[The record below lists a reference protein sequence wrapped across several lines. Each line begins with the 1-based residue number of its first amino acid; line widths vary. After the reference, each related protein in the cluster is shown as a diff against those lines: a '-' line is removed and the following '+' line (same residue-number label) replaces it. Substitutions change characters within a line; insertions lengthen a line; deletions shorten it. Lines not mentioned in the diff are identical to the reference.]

1 MNGRTGSRGTSS
13 PRARLSAAEVD
24 IAGLCT
30 GASCFSASALGASG
44 GRAAAGAATATA
56 VGAGAGGSAGA
67 TTRGVVTWAGL
78 LPPGLWPVR
87 GRRRRPCGNRHGL
100 ALARHHEDDAIVLRL
115 ELAQQFGQ
123 RQRGRG
129 LDVVQQHDAF
139 ALLIEPGDRAP
150 DHFEG
155 VDVLPVV
162 GDDVGAPG
170 HQAARLQIGFDLLA
184 AQEPGDAEERMGG
197 GGFAQHRSDRS
208 DALLD
213 LALHRVHRSAVET
226 EQMVIAV
233 GADGMALG
241 EGAAG
246 EVGIAAG
253 HPADQEIIGIHA
265 MLGQHVEHAIGVW
278 RQRAVVEGQ
287 HDLLVLER
295 QRMGILRR
303 ADAGKLSR
311 VHRQHP
317 AGAERVRIART
328 IIGAR
333 LRSRHCAKHQ
343 CEQDQRAPDHS
354 RTFGFT
360 PATQHH
366 AVNYRRSYLTRAGT
380 VNATRRANA

>member
-1 MNGRTGSRGTSS
+1 M
-13 PRARLSAAEVD
+13 
-24 IAGLCT
+24 
-30 GASCFSASALGASG
+30 
-44 GRAAAGAATATA
+44 
-56 VGAGAGGSAGA
+56 
-67 TTRGVVTWAGL
+67 
-78 LPPGLWPVR
+78 
-87 GRRRRPCGNRHGL
+87 
-100 ALARHHEDDAIVLRL
+100 
-115 ELAQQFGQ
+115 
-123 RQRGRG
+123 
-129 LDVVQQHDAF
+129 QQHDSF

-184 AQEPGDAEERMGG
+184 AQEPGNAEEFMGG

-265 MLGQHVEHAIGVW
+265 MLGQHVEHAIGVG

-287 HDLLVLER
+287 HDLFVLER
-295 QRMGILRR
+295 QRTGVLHH
-303 ADAGKLSR
+303 ADAGEFSR
-311 VHRQHP
+311 IDRQHP
-317 AGAERVRIART
+317 AGAERIRIAGT
-328 IIGAR
+328 IGGTR
-333 LRSRHCAKHQ
+333 LRGRQRGEHKYDQTKSAPKH
-343 CEQDQRAPDHS
+343 EMPIRQRA
-354 RTFGFT
+354 G
-360 PATQHH
+360 
-366 AVNYRRSYLTRAGT
+366 
-380 VNATRRANA
+380 